1 MIIDTSAL
9 MCILQAEPEARAI
22 AHALAQDGTRQLSAG
37 NFLEAGMLV
46 QARYGDEGSRD
57 LDLLLAKLRIQ
68 IVAFTSTQAEIAR
81 RAFREFGKGRH
92 PADLNFGDCIAYGLA
107 KDTGEPLLF
116 KGEDFRQTDV
126 KPLIPQSTS

>member
-22 AHALAQDGTRQLSAG
+22 ARSLVQDGTRQLSAG

-92 PADLNFGDCIAYGLA
+92 PAGLNFGDCIAYGLA

-116 KGEDFRQTDV
+116 KGEDFSKTDITV
-126 KPLIPQSTS
+126 VSY

>member
-9 MCILQAEPEARAI
+9 MGILQAEPEARAI
-22 AHALAQDGTRQLSAG
+22 ACSLVQDGTRQLSAG

-92 PADLNFGDCIAYGLA
+92 PAGLNFGDCIAYGLA

-116 KGEDFRQTDV
+116 KGEDFSKTDIAV
-126 KPLIPQSTS
+126 VSY